1 VDHEDGTLS
10 PARLELANLLSEPRA
25 YEAIVEAMPSCPA
38 KVILQALGYAYGLYP
53 PRAART
59 RPPERDITLVLHV
72 EAAPAIG
79 LTFDGSEPLLVARA
93 RLAITDQASVLD
105 ADSFAS
111 AVECAAG
118 ALLNYWMQRDAWPPD
133 VRPAEGGSGSV

>member
-1 VDHEDGTLS
+1 MDHEDGTLS
-10 PARLELANLLSEPRA
+10 PAGLELANLLSEPRA

-59 RPPERDITLVLHV
+59 RPPERDLTLVLYV

-79 LTFDGSEPLLVARA
+79 LTFDGSEPFLVARA

-111 AVECAAG
+111 AVEFAAG
-118 ALLNYWMQRDAWPPD
+118 ALLNYWMQIDVWPPD
-133 VRPAEGGSGSV
+133 VRPAEGGSGSA